1 MLPNRTHQ
9 YIGILNLILYFQ
21 WKWIGV
27 MYFNNEVGERF
38 VHEVLPIFMQKGIC
52 FDFIEAPTEINFFS
66 EFETIRKKVIET
78 SYLIGKSTAN
88 AVILHGE
95 VQTIV
100 PLRIW
105 IEIPFYFDLPKI
117 NKVWIMTAEIDF
129 ASLPIQR
136 NWDQS
141 FINGALSISRLPKKV
156 SGFHEFLQ
164 NRKLDTDQED
174 GFIGDFW
181 QQAFMCSFPG
191 LNLDE
196 SPENICTE
204 ENKLETLPMSVFEMR
219 MNSHS
224 YSIYNAVYAVA
235 HALHDMDLSKFKH
248 RVTRI
253 KDLQKMHVIFNNTV
267 GEEISFNKNG
277 ELAAGFDIIN
287 WITFPNETF
296 NRVKVGRIDPQ
307 SLPTV
312 EFTVH
317 EDAQPVSLCNDNCYP
332 GYSKIKKEGKPF
344 CCYDC
349 IPCPEGK
356 ISIVE
361 RNLCSPCLRDH
372 YPNKFKDF
380 CIPKSLTFL
389 TFEDALG
396 TGLASSALLLFCV
409 TAGVLGIFIKHRDTP
424 IVKANNRNLT
434 YTLLISL
441 LLSFLCA
448 LLFIG
453 KPQKMTCLFRQTAF
467 GIIFS
472 VAVSSVLA
480 KTITVILAFQATKPE
495 STLRKW
501 MGKRTATAIILF
513 CFLIQATICTVW
525 LTTFPPFP
533 DFDVNS
539 MAEEVIL
546 ECNEGSVFMFYCLLG
561 FMGFLSICSF
571 TAAFF
576 ARKLPDS
583 FNEAK
588 FITFSM
594 LVFCSVWISFVP
606 TYLSTKGKNMVA
618 VEIFSILA
626 SSTGLLGFI
635 FFPKCYIIVLR
646 PEMNRKEQLIKR
658 RH

>member
-1 MLPNRTHQ
+1 MITSLSLTPKITYGSAPLMDNKKEAVFFHHMLPNRTHQ

-253 KDLQKMHVIFNNTV
+253 KDLQKMQSWQVMLVAKYNRRIQLICMCTPSPIF
-267 GEEISFNKNG
+267 
-277 ELAAGFDIIN
+277 
-287 WITFPNETF
+287 W
-296 NRVKVGRIDPQ
+296 
-307 SLPTV
+307 
-312 EFTVH
+312 
-317 EDAQPVSLCNDNCYP
+317 C
-332 GYSKIKKEGKPF
+332 
-344 CCYDC
+344 
-349 IPCPEGK
+349 
-356 ISIVE
+356 
-361 RNLCSPCLRDH
+361 
-372 YPNKFKDF
+372 
-380 CIPKSLTFL
+380 
-389 TFEDALG
+389 
-396 TGLASSALLLFCV
+396 
-409 TAGVLGIFIKHRDTP
+409 
-424 IVKANNRNLT
+424 
-434 YTLLISL
+434 
-441 LLSFLCA
+441 LLSS
-448 LLFIG
+448 FI
-453 KPQKMTCLFRQTAF
+453 
-467 GIIFS
+467 
-472 VAVSSVLA
+472 
-480 KTITVILAFQATKPE
+480 
-495 STLRKW
+495 
-501 MGKRTATAIILF
+501 
-513 CFLIQATICTVW
+513 
-525 LTTFPPFP
+525 
-533 DFDVNS
+533 
-539 MAEEVIL
+539 
-546 ECNEGSVFMFYCLLG
+546 
-561 FMGFLSICSF
+561 
-571 TAAFF
+571 
-576 ARKLPDS
+576 
-583 FNEAK
+583 
-588 FITFSM
+588 
-594 LVFCSVWISFVP
+594 
-606 TYLSTKGKNMVA
+606 
-618 VEIFSILA
+618 A
-626 SSTGLLGFI
+626 S
-635 FFPKCYIIVLR
+635 
-646 PEMNRKEQLIKR
+646 
-658 RH
+658 